1 VRSDSFNVNGGGFN
15 RYFQIQRSPLAL
27 AAKPGGSQALVIAFS
42 GGEGGGAPGWVVAYD
57 TGKLAQNAPQA
68 NVWCSN
74 PPNNNGPG
82 GGGGIWMANAA
93 PAIDQNGDIY
103 VVTGNGPYN
112 PQFAVDQLG
121 ESIVHLTW
129 NPGNPGS
136 LTVSDWFTPF
146 VDSGRDAGHKDQDLA
161 SGGVIA

>member
-129 NPGNPGS
+129 NPEI
-136 LTVSDWFTPF
+136 
-146 VDSGRDAGHKDQDLA
+146 RDR
-161 SGGVIA
+161 SR